1 MPPIVGRIPL
11 NPGQNLA
18 DKEDMEIRCSE
29 CDKVFD
35 VPAEYEGQM
44 GACSGCGHSFVMTSD
59 NGSSLMADVMPDVSA
74 MLADAPE
81 VPPAARISA
90 QQSAGAVAVAEEPS
104 ETGTAEA
111 GASWSDAEAKN
122 APADEESRFVS
133 VSPDVHAYV
142 PPEPEEPPEE
152 PPEAPPEQSEPAK
165 ADKRKKRKSTGQ
177 KELPGRHFASVLYW
191 AGWCGIGLSALD
203 LLRLLLT
210 PVAMGKTPQGILDIM
225 AVAGSMKFL
234 LAAVGALTI
243 SIVIKSIH
251 AGMWELRKLRR
262 LFLNTDKAQSVV
274 QKIKQLISEMEE
286 G

>member
-11 NPGQNLA
+11 NPWQNLA

-44 GACSGCGHSFVMTSD
+44 GACSGCGHSFVITSD
-59 NGSSLMADVMPDVSA
+59 NDSSPMADVMPDVSA

-111 GASWSDAEAKN
+111 WVSQDAAEPSDGA
-122 APADEESRFVS
+122 SRFVS

-142 PPEPEEPPEE
+142 PPEPEEPPE
-152 PPEAPPEQSEPAK
+152 APPEESEPAK
-165 ADKRKKRKSTGQ
+165 AEKRKKRKSTGK

-191 AGWCGIGLSALD
+191 VGWCGIGLSAVS
-203 LLRLLLT
+203 LLRFFL
-210 PVAMGKTPQGILDIM
+210 APQALDKIGQGVLDIM
-225 AVAGSMKFL
+225 TVAGSMKFL
-234 LAAVGALTI
+234 LVAVGALTI

-274 QKIKQLISEMEE
+274 QKIKQLISEMEQ

>member
-59 NGSSLMADVMPDVSA
+59 NGSSPMADVMPDVSA

-90 QQSAGAVAVAEEPS
+90 QQSAVAVAEEPS

-111 GASWSDAEAKN
+111 GVSQNAAEAKTPSDG
-122 APADEESRFVS
+122 ASRFVS

-142 PPEPEEPPEE
+142 PPEPEELPEE
-152 PPEAPPEQSEPAK
+152 SEPAK
-165 ADKRKKRKSTGQ
+165 ADKRKNRKSPDK
-177 KELPGRHFASVLYW
+177 KELPGKHFASVLYW
-191 AGWCGIGLSALD
+191 VGWCGIGLSALD
-203 LLRLLLT
+203 LLKLLLAPHT
-210 PVAMGKTPQGILDIM
+210 LDKTPQGILDIM

-274 QKIKQLISEMEE
+274 QKIKQLISEMEQ